1 MFKNFFTNLFK
12 KDSQD
17 KNESPSEP
25 PEIII
30 EEPVLYYS
38 PGLNNNEPILKKIKI
53 EDGYFFGEFIEEDNI
68 GKKHCQKLEHFYNCF
83 SVYRG

>member
-17 KNESPSEP
+17 KKESFSVLHEN
-25 PEIII
+25 II

-38 PGLNNNEPILKKIKI
+38 PGLNNNEPILKKTKI
-53 EDGYFFGEFIEEDNI
+53 EDGYFFGEFIEENNL
-68 GKKHCQKLEHFYNCF
+68 GKKHCQKLDHFHNCF
-83 SVYRG
+83 TIYRG